1 MAGIEGR
8 VAVVSGGTS
17 GIGLGIAR
25 QLLEDGASVVVTGRD
40 GELGATAEA
49 ELSRI
54 GRVAFCAADAR
65 RPEAAVIAT
74 RFAEERFGG
83 LDIVVANAGVG
94 VVCPLADTSDED
106 WRWTWETNVSGY
118 LYLCQEG
125 IRTMRRRGGGGALV
139 LIASDAGVVGERAIG
154 AYSVTKAA
162 VVMMARVLSLDGA
175 PDGIRVN
182 CVCPGYVEPGM
193 RHMPDRSLAGGD
205 GEDGMGYVDP
215 PRPPLG
221 RYGTARD
228 IGRAVRYLVG
238 PESSFA
244 TGSVLLVEGGATA
257 GLP

>member
-1 MAGIEGR
+1 MGGIEGR
-8 VAVVSGGTS
+8 VALVSGGTS

-40 GELGATAEA
+40 RELGEAAET
-49 ELSRI
+49 ELAGLGGI
-54 GRVAFCAADAR
+54 AFCAADAR
-65 RPEAAVIAT
+65 RPESAATAA
-74 RFAEERFGG
+74 RLAEDRFGG

-125 IRTMRRRGGGGALV
+125 IRTMRRRGTGGAMV

-193 RHMPDRSLAGGD
+193 RHMPDRSQANGGEE
-205 GEDGMGYVDP
+205 GFGYVDP
-215 PRPPLG
+215 PKPPLG
-221 RYGTARD
+221 RYGTAHD
-228 IGRAVRYLVG
+228 IARAVRYLVG

>member
-8 VAVVSGGTS
+8 VALVSGGTS

-25 QLLEDGASVVVTGRD
+25 LLLEEGASVVVTGRD
-40 GELGATAEA
+40 PELGAAA
-49 ELSRI
+49 GADLDGI
-54 GRVAFCAADAR
+54 GPVSFCAADAR
-65 RPEAAVIAT
+65 RPESAVAAA
-74 RFAEERFGG
+74 RLAEERFGG

-94 VVCPLADTSDED
+94 VVCPLADTSDVD

-125 IRTMRRRGGGGALV
+125 MRTMRRRGSGGAMV

-193 RHMPDRSLAGGD
+193 RHMPDRAQAGG
-205 GEDGMGYVDP
+205 GEDGFGFVDP
-215 PRPPLG
+215 PKPPLG
-221 RYGTARD
+221 RHGTARD
-228 IGRAVRYLVG
+228 IAQAVRYLVG